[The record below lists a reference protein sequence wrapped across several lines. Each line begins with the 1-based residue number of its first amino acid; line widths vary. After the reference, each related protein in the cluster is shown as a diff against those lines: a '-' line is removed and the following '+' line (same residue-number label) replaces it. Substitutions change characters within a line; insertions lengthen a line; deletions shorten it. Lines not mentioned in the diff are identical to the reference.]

1 MGVGALIMI
10 VALASMGFA
19 QTQPATVDRD
29 QQSTTGDIAEP
40 QSAGRTELMRA
51 AKQGDYELVSARI
64 DAGDDVNRANRNGG
78 TPLMYAALGG
88 NRRIVELILARGGK
102 VNAAASNGWGALMI
116 ASAKGYDEIV
126 GLLLANGAD
135 PNLSDVYLWTPLM
148 RAVYERR
155 LRAAEILLADPRT
168 NVNQRGENG
177 ATALHLATSQG
188 YARLV
193 RLLLQHGARR
203 GLEDEFGRT
212 AHTFAVQSGRPD
224 LLDLLAD

>member
-1 MGVGALIMI
+1 MVI
-10 VALASMGFA
+10 VALGSAGFA
-19 QTQPATVDRD
+19 QTQPATFAHD
-29 QQSTTGDIAEP
+29 QRSATGGIAEP
-40 QSAGRTELMRA
+40 QVAGRTELMRA
-51 AKQGDYELVSARI
+51 AKQGDYELVFARI
-64 DAGDDVNRANRNGG
+64 DAGDDVNQTNRNGG

-88 NRRIVELILARGGK
+88 NRRIVALILARGGE

-126 GLLLANGAD
+126 GLLLENGAD

-155 LRAAEILLADPRT
+155 LRAAEILLADPLT
-168 NVNQRGENG
+168 DVNQRGENG
-177 ATALHLATSQG
+177 ATALHLAASKG
-188 YARLV
+188 YTRLA
-193 RLLLQHGARR
+193 RLLLQHGARK

-212 AHTFAVQSGRPD
+212 AYTFAAQHGQSD